1 MVERRCAVVKT
12 IIGILAAILWGF
24 GFVLAGSDSN
34 VIWPLN
40 VVGGV
45 VLFVVGSF
53 VLGKTVN

>member
-1 MVERRCAVVKT
+1 VVKT